1 MVFTI
6 LDCAIFIGIVIGIIF
21 IWNFVRVCICR
32 KKDPLDETIPI
43 INGIRCD
50 SFVNISAI
58 YTI

>member
-43 INGIRCD
+43 INGSQCD
-50 SFVNISAI
+50 NGSARFTDI
-58 YTI
+58 